1 MFYSFLLVF
10 TIQISYM
17 TLYSMRMIFMI
28 RGLRYA
34 AALISFGEIGVYLV
48 GLNMVLNN
56 LNNVWN
62 LLAYC
67 AGFASGILVGS
78 KIEER
83 LALGYVTVKV
93 ITPSPDDP
101 DEQPDFHLPEE
112 LRKAGFGVTSWL
124 GEGRDG
130 KRLVMEILTKRTN
143 QKKLLELINKWE
155 PRAFVVSHEPSSF
168 KGGFWV
174 NQIRS
179 RKDGAQ

>member
-1 MFYSFLLVF
+1 MFFSFLLVF

-17 TLYSMRMIFMI
+17 TLYTMRMIFMM

-34 AALISFGEIGVYLV
+34 AAGISFAEVGVYLI
-48 GLNMVLNN
+48 GLGIVLNN
-56 LNNVWN
+56 LEDPWN
-62 LLAYC
+62 LFAYC

-93 ITPSPDDP
+93 IAPSPDDP
-101 DEQPDFHLPEE
+101 NERPDFHLADE

-124 GEGRDG
+124 GQGRDG

-143 QKKLLELINKWE
+143 QAKLMELIITWE
-155 PRAFVVSHEPSSF
+155 PRAFVISHEPSSF

-174 NQIRS
+174 KQIRP
-179 RKDGAQ
+179 